1 MTHTTEL
8 ASPSDPKLMPF
19 GSRLQSARETL
30 GLERC
35 DAAQQLR
42 LNEKI
47 IIMMEKDKYP
57 PDLPVTFIRGYL
69 RAYGKLLQIPEHEIK
84 LAIEPIKQKPTTLG
98 PLPTLSSV
106 SLTKTSNYFM
116 RLLTSIIV
124 LTLIGLAVAWWYTH
138 SALPSLISENPLALL
153 PSLNINK
160 QESEETHATQAQSLK
175 AASSNQESDN
185 ITTNTNPAS
194 TIAQEAQTKE
204 VDAD

>member
-8 ASPSDPKLMPF
+8 ASTSDPKLMPF
-19 GSRLQSARETL
+19 GARLQSARETL

-57 PDLPVTFIRGYL
+57 ADLPVTFIRGYL

-84 LAIEPIKQKPTTLG
+84 IAIEPIKPKPTTLG

-106 SLTKTSNYFM
+106 SITKTSNYFM

-124 LTLIGLAVAWWYTH
+124 LTLIGLAGVWWYTH
-138 SALPSLISENPLALL
+138 SSLPSMISENPLALL
-153 PSLNINK
+153 PSLNLNK
-160 QESEETHATQAQSLK
+160 QESEENSIAPAQSQR
-175 AASSNQESDN
+175 AVPANQESEN
-185 ITTNTNPAS
+185 IATDTKPAS
-194 TIAQEAQTKE
+194 TITQETQTKE